1 MSIPP
6 RTSGYRDELSTLEDE
21 FAEAMS
27 QLYRVG
33 NHLARVRVA
42 LERDAGAE
50 GVSAP
55 PPVVA
60 PVPSSGPVVTT
71 APAGPAPAPRTTPAG
86 AVPAPPQAPEPV
98 RVGGPVA
105 PAAPAPAAAAPATA
119 APAAPPRGPVTAPP
133 APPASPFA
141 PVPAEPWWQRDGVVA
156 RLLAVVGAG
165 ITLIGVAFLLAIA
178 IQAGIFGPLARVL
191 SGAVLSAALL
201 GAAAVVR
208 RRQESPVGALGLAAT
223 GVAAAYLDVLAVTRI
238 YDWVPAAVG
247 LVVAGLLAAGGL
259 VIARAWRSQLL
270 AVLVVVGVA
279 VLAPVVGGSEVLLVG
294 AFLLTLTIASYPTQV
309 GRSWPALEVARVV
322 PTTLYAVVAVAAQD
336 DGHEGTLMALVLALF
351 VLATTLAP
359 LVRGL
364 GGTRAGLPAP
374 LAALALVAALPALL
388 AGGTE
393 DRPVAVVVLLV
404 LAAAHLVAAWV
415 GPVAGVPALSRLRE
429 LSLVV
434 AALALLLLATRGPGE
449 SFVPLALLVVA
460 VGWVAASA
468 GLRSTSVG
476 VVALPVALIALLP
489 ATRHLPALVSRS
501 QADRV
506 DAVHVL
512 EAVCVVVLLALVAL
526 ALRALVPGSPEASRV
541 AVCAAALALPL
552 PLVLGGSVLGRAAG
566 LGDDPAASGF
576 LVGHA
581 LATVVWM
588 ALAAGLLV
596 RGLGRSEDA
605 GVSVLAGL
613 GLAATAVVKLL
624 FFDLSALD
632 GLPRVLSFI
641 VAGVLLLAMGAGY
654 ASALERARR
663 ARGAVENPEAQGPPA
678 PTV

>member
-1 MSIPP
+1 A
-6 RTSGYRDELSTLEDE
+6 T
-21 FAEAMS
+21 
-27 QLYRVG
+27 
-33 NHLARVRVA
+33 
-42 LERDAGAE
+42 
-50 GVSAP
+50 
-55 PPVVA
+55 
-60 PVPSSGPVVTT
+60 
-71 APAGPAPAPRTTPAG
+71 
-86 AVPAPPQAPEPV
+86 PPQEVGV
-98 RVGGPVA
+98 R
-105 PAAPAPAAAAPATA
+105 
-119 APAAPPRGPVTAPP
+119 PRAVDVRGAGVQPQD
-133 APPASPFA
+133 
-141 PVPAEPWWQRDGVVA
+141 ERDGVVA

-201 GAAAVVR
+201 GSAAVVR

-238 YDWVPAAVG
+238 YDWVPAALG

-294 AFLLTLTIASYPTQV
+294 AFLLTLTIASYPAQV
-309 GRSWPALEVARVV
+309 GRSWPVLEVARVV

-359 LVRGL
+359 LVRGP
-364 GGTRAGLPAP
+364 GARAGLPAP

-460 VGWVAASA
+460 VGWVAAAA

-476 VVALPVALIALLP
+476 VVALPVALLALLP

-663 ARGAVENPEAQGPPA
+663 ARGAVENPAAQGPPA

>member
-1 MSIPP
+1 M
-6 RTSGYRDELSTLEDE
+6 
-21 FAEAMS
+21 
-27 QLYRVG
+27 
-33 NHLARVRVA
+33 
-42 LERDAGAE
+42 
-50 GVSAP
+50 
-55 PPVVA
+55 
-60 PVPSSGPVVTT
+60 
-71 APAGPAPAPRTTPAG
+71 
-86 AVPAPPQAPEPV
+86 
-98 RVGGPVA
+98 
-105 PAAPAPAAAAPATA
+105 
-119 APAAPPRGPVTAPP
+119 
-133 APPASPFA
+133 
-141 PVPAEPWWQRDGVVA
+141 A

-238 YDWVPAAVG
+238 YDWVPAALG

-294 AFLLTLTIASYPTQV
+294 AFLLTLTIASYPAQV

-364 GGTRAGLPAP
+364 GTRAGLPAP

-460 VGWVAASA
+460 VGWVAAAA

-476 VVALPVALIALLP
+476 VVALPVALLALLP

-663 ARGAVENPEAQGPPA
+663 ARGAVENPAAQGPPA

>member
-50 GVSAP
+50 GVSTP

-105 PAAPAPAAAAPATA
+105 PAAPASAAAAPATA

-294 AFLLTLTIASYPTQV
+294 AFLLTLTIASYPAQV

-364 GGTRAGLPAP
+364 GTRAGLPAP

-415 GPVAGVPALSRLRE
+415 GPVAGMPALSRLRE

-460 VGWVAASA
+460 VGWVAAAA

-476 VVALPVALIALLP
+476 VVALPVALLALLP
-489 ATRHLPALVSRS
+489 AIRHLPALVSRS

-654 ASALERARR
+654 ASALERASR
-663 ARGAVENPEAQGPPA
+663 ARGAVENPAAQGPPA

>member
-1 MSIPP
+1 M
-6 RTSGYRDELSTLEDE
+6 
-21 FAEAMS
+21 
-27 QLYRVG
+27 
-33 NHLARVRVA
+33 
-42 LERDAGAE
+42 
-50 GVSAP
+50 
-55 PPVVA
+55 
-60 PVPSSGPVVTT
+60 
-71 APAGPAPAPRTTPAG
+71 
-86 AVPAPPQAPEPV
+86 
-98 RVGGPVA
+98 
-105 PAAPAPAAAAPATA
+105 
-119 APAAPPRGPVTAPP
+119 
-133 APPASPFA
+133 
-141 PVPAEPWWQRDGVVA
+141 PAEPWWQRDGVVA

-247 LVVAGLLAAGGL
+247 LVVAGLLAAGAL

-294 AFLLTLTIASYPTQV
+294 AFLLTLTIASYPAQV

-364 GGTRAGLPAP
+364 GTRAGLPAP

-415 GPVAGVPALSRLRE
+415 GPVAGMPALSRLRE

-460 VGWVAASA
+460 VGWVAAAA

-654 ASALERARR
+654 ASALERASR
-663 ARGAVENPEAQGPPA
+663 ARGAVENPAAQGPPA

>member
-55 PPVVA
+55 PPVAA

-98 RVGGPVA
+98 RVGAPVA
-105 PAAPAPAAAAPATA
+105 GAAPAPAAAAPATA

-141 PVPAEPWWQRDGVVA
+141 PAPLEPWWQRDGVVA

-201 GAAAVVR
+201 GSAAVVR

-238 YDWVPAAVG
+238 YDWVPAALG

-294 AFLLTLTIASYPTQV
+294 AFLLTLTIASYPAQV

-364 GGTRAGLPAP
+364 GTRAGLPAP

-460 VGWVAASA
+460 VGWVAAAA

-476 VVALPVALIALLP
+476 VVALPVALLALLP

-663 ARGAVENPEAQGPPA
+663 ARGAVENPAAQGPPA

>member
-1 MSIPP
+1 M
-6 RTSGYRDELSTLEDE
+6 
-21 FAEAMS
+21 
-27 QLYRVG
+27 
-33 NHLARVRVA
+33 
-42 LERDAGAE
+42 
-50 GVSAP
+50 
-55 PPVVA
+55 
-60 PVPSSGPVVTT
+60 
-71 APAGPAPAPRTTPAG
+71 
-86 AVPAPPQAPEPV
+86 
-98 RVGGPVA
+98 
-105 PAAPAPAAAAPATA
+105 
-119 APAAPPRGPVTAPP
+119 
-133 APPASPFA
+133 
-141 PVPAEPWWQRDGVVA
+141 A

-201 GAAAVVR
+201 GSAAVVR

-238 YDWVPAAVG
+238 YDWVPAALG

-294 AFLLTLTIASYPTQV
+294 AFLLTLTIASYPAQV
-309 GRSWPALEVARVV
+309 GRSWPVLEVARVV

-359 LVRGL
+359 LVRGP
-364 GGTRAGLPAP
+364 GARAGLPAP

-460 VGWVAASA
+460 VGWVAAAA

-476 VVALPVALIALLP
+476 VVALPVALLALLP

-663 ARGAVENPEAQGPPA
+663 ARGAVENPAAQGPPA

>member
-42 LERDAGAE
+42 LERDATAE
-50 GVSAP
+50 GVVTSPLA
-55 PPVVA
+55 A
-60 PVPSSGPVVTT
+60 VPRT
-71 APAGPAPAPRTTPAG
+71 APAPSP
-86 AVPAPPQAPEPV
+86 
-98 RVGGPVA
+98 
-105 PAAPAPAAAAPATA
+105 AAAPAS
-119 APAAPPRGPVTAPP
+119 APAPVATAPSAGPRAEVPPPPRAPGAAATAPRPLP
-133 APPASPFA
+133 APPVVPPLSPFV
-141 PVPAEPWWQRDGVVA
+141 PTPAEPWWQRDGVVA

-191 SGAVLSAALL
+191 SGAVLSAALVA
-201 GAAAVVR
+201 AAAVVR
-208 RRQESPVGALGLAAT
+208 RRQESPVGAIGLAAT
-223 GVAAAYLDVLAVTRI
+223 GIAAGYLDVLAVTRI
-238 YDWVPAAVG
+238 YDWVPAALG
-247 LVVAGLLAAGGL
+247 LVVAGVLAAGGL
-259 VIARAWRSQLL
+259 VLARAWRSQLL
-270 AVLVVVGVA
+270 AVLVVLGVA

-294 AFLLTLTIASYPTQV
+294 AFLLTLTIAGYPAQW
-309 GRSWPALEVARVV
+309 GRRWPVLEIARVV

-351 VLATTLAP
+351 VLATALAP
-359 LVRGL
+359 LVRGV
-364 GGTRAGLPAP
+364 RAGTGLPTS
-374 LAALALVAALPALL
+374 LAVLALVAALPALV
-388 AGGTE
+388 AGMAE

-404 LAAAHLVAAWV
+404 LAAAHLVAAWAGRV
-415 GPVAGVPALSRLRE
+415 DAVPVLSRLRE
-429 LSLVV
+429 PSLVV
-434 AALALLLLATRGPGE
+434 AALALLLLAGRGPGE

-460 VGWVAASA
+460 IGWVGAAA
-468 GLRSTSVG
+468 AVRSTSVA
-476 VVALPVALIALLP
+476 VVALPVALVALLP
-489 ATRHLPALVSRS
+489 ALRHVPSLLARG

-506 DAVHVL
+506 DPVHVL
-512 EAVCVVVLLALVAL
+512 EAVCVVVLLALVATAVQVL
-526 ALRALVPGSPEASRV
+526 APRSPELAR
-541 AVCAAALALPL
+541 AAACAAVLALPL
-552 PLVLGGSVLGRAAG
+552 PLVLGGSVLGSAAG
-566 LGDDPAASGF
+566 IGDEPAVAGF

-588 ALAAGLLV
+588 ALAAALLV
-596 RGLGRSEDA
+596 RGLGRTDDA

-624 FFDLSALD
+624 FFDLSTLD

-641 VAGVLLLAMGAGY
+641 VAGVLLLAMGSGY

-663 ARGAVENPEAQGPPA
+663 ARGPVENPTAQVPPA

>member
-50 GVSAP
+50 GVSTA

-98 RVGGPVA
+98 RVGAPVT
-105 PAAPAPAAAAPATA
+105 PAAA
-119 APAAPPRGPVTAPP
+119 APAAPPRGPATAPP

-238 YDWVPAAVG
+238 YDWVPAALG

-294 AFLLTLTIASYPTQV
+294 AFLLTLTIASYPAQV
-309 GRSWPALEVARVV
+309 GRSWPVLEVARVV

-364 GGTRAGLPAP
+364 GARAGLPAP

-415 GPVAGVPALSRLRE
+415 GPVPGVPALSRLRE

-449 SFVPLALLVVA
+449 SFVALALLVVA
-460 VGWVAASA
+460 VGWVAAAA

-663 ARGAVENPEAQGPPA
+663 ARGAVENPAAQGPPA

>member
-33 NHLARVRVA
+33 SHLARVRVA

-60 PVPSSGPVVTT
+60 PVPSSGPVTTT
-71 APAGPAPAPRTTPAG
+71 APAGPVPAPQATPAG

-98 RVGGPVA
+98 RVGAPVA
-105 PAAPAPAAAAPATA
+105 PAAA

-141 PVPAEPWWQRDGVVA
+141 PAPLEPWWQRDGVVA

-238 YDWVPAAVG
+238 YDWVPAALG

-294 AFLLTLTIASYPTQV
+294 AFLLTLTIASYPAQV
-309 GRSWPALEVARVV
+309 GRSWPVLEVARVV

-364 GGTRAGLPAP
+364 GTRAGLPAP

-460 VGWVAASA
+460 VGWVAAAA

-476 VVALPVALIALLP
+476 VVALPVALLALLP

-663 ARGAVENPEAQGPPA
+663 ARGAVENPAAQGPPA